1 MGIINQRN
9 KMSTKSK
16 AVKNPKAVAKK
27 ASKGGNKSKFN
38 KTYKEM
44 IKDILISIE
53 DRKGLSAPA
62 VKSHIK
68 DVFHNDVAAKQFNK
82 CLKGLVASSDVTQK
96 KGHYK
101 MTKDQ
106 KADKEKAAKK
116 KAAKVKAKARKDAK
130 KAKDKVKK
138 QEKRDRAKQKK
149 KTVKKT
155 IKKKPKKTV
164 KKTV

>member
-62 VKSHIK
+62 IKLHIK
-68 DVFHNDVAAKQFNK
+68 DVFHNEVIAKAFNK
-82 CLKGLVASSDVTQK
+82 SLKGLVASSNVTQK
-96 KGHYK
+96 TGHYK

-106 KADKEKAAKK
+106 KEDKEKAAKK
-116 KAAKVKAKARKDAK
+116 KAAKAKAKARKDAK
-130 KAKDKVKK
+130 KAKDKIKK
-138 QEKRDRAKQKK
+138 REKRDKAKARR
-149 KTVKKT
+149 KTVK
-155 IKKKPKKTV
+155 
-164 KKTV
+164 